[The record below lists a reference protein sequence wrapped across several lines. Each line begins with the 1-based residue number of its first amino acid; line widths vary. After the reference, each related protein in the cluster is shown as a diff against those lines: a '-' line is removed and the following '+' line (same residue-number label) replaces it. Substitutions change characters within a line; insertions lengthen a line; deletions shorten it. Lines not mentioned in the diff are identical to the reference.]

1 MANRGFRRMDVR
13 EETAL
18 SKHSTRGIRASDIEW
33 TAWDPS
39 VLDEEDIVAGTAEM
53 SLVPLAGSSDG
64 RSVSGVWRCSVS
76 TYRVVQPW
84 DEILIVLRGA
94 MAYTTHTGDVI
105 ELGQGDMILLEEGA
119 EYLIE
124 VREPVETFWT
134 VWSTD
139 APVSLA

>member
-1 MANRGFRRMDVR
+1 M
-13 EETAL
+13 

-39 VLDEEDIVAGTAEM
+39 VLDEEDIVAGPVEM
-53 SLVPLAGSSDG
+53 SLVRLASSTDG
-64 RSVSGVWRCSVS
+64 RSASGVWRCSVS

-94 MAYTTHTGDVI
+94 MSYTTDAGEII
-105 ELGQGDMILLEEGA
+105 ELGQGDMILLEEGTR
-119 EYLIE
+119 YLIE